1 MKTREGFISNS
12 SSTSFI
18 VGVETNTVVDLH
30 IKVDLANYGEVITT
44 KEELDK
50 HYQDTYWKYDEDEEC
65 WKEEYDKCLAV
76 INAGKKLII
85 GDFSD
90 DGDDDMSAFLCNNGI
105 PKTPGIDII
114 HSEAGY

>member
-18 VGVETNTVVDLH
+18 VGVKENTKIDLH
-30 IKVDLANYGEVITT
+30 IKVDLADYGDVITT
-44 KEELDK
+44 KEELDE
-50 HYQDTYWKYDEDEEC
+50 YYNDRYWQYDEDEEY
-65 WKEEYDKCLAV
+65 WKEEYNKCLAV
-76 INAGKKLII
+76 IEAGEKLII

-90 DGDDDMSAFLCNNGI
+90 DSGDDLSAYLCNNGI
-105 PKTPGIDII
+105 PKSPNIKII